1 MNDIAMDIKTDKFGI
16 KSRIPGRLRLR
27 VPAIRFSQARAG
39 ALQAKLSDEK
49 IVLSAEA
56 RPKSGSLILL
66 FDPHEVE
73 AGTVLHLVSKAL
85 SGPLQTDLV
94 KNLPVP
100 LNSVSSSGHAACGLD
115 CKVCHPIPRTLK
127 RRSLTG
133 RLVEVAAITAFVG
146 YTLIRRLLFKSPLPQ
161 GPLSIV
167 AGVAMV
173 AAIPLFRHALE
184 DLRQGKAMSL
194 FPFLAGT
201 CVLAIVVGEAMT
213 ALEVIW
219 ILRVGMLL
227 EDYVA
232 EQSRRAIS
240 EILQVA
246 TKDTYILVDGV
257 EVQVPVDQVQKGD
270 LLALHTG
277 EKIPVD
283 GIVERG
289 EALVDEAHITGRAE
303 PELRTTGDRVFA
315 GTIVQKGV
323 IVVAAEKVGDDTY
336 LCRILHMVEDAI
348 ENRAPAEKQAD
359 ILAGRLFRLG
369 AFATAATLI
378 LTADP
383 LRAFTVMLVMACPC
397 ATVLAA
403 STAVSAALAN
413 AARNHILIK
422 GGLHM
427 EMIGK
432 ADCFCFDKTGT
443 ITAEIPEVIEVV
455 PRAPKQTEI
464 HVLATAA
471 IAEIHNE
478 HPMARAVVDA
488 AKRHHIEP
496 APHAEC
502 EFVLGRG
509 VTARTNGDVI
519 LVGNERFM
527 KEHHIPVTYF
537 KARSD
542 ERIHQGNTVLY
553 VSRNG
558 KLQGMIVVAN
568 GVRPN
573 AKPVLDWL
581 RKDGVS
587 SLYLGTGDTRP
598 VAEAIARS
606 LGFDDFRA
614 ELLPE
619 DKAYYVERFEDD
631 GKRVVMV
638 GDGVNDALALSKAT
652 VGVAMGAGGAEVAI
666 EAADVALVDS
676 ELERLVTLRQL
687 SHKTLRTIE
696 QNYYLATST
705 NVLGII
711 LGAAGWLTPVMAG
724 MLHIVHT
731 LGILFNS
738 SRLLNWKAPGL
749 PEDTERENR

>member
-1 MNDIAMDIKTDKFGI
+1 MKTKSRHYTI
-16 KSRIPGRLRLR
+16 KSIIPGRLRLR
-27 VPAIRFSQARAG
+27 VPTIRFSRERADSLR
-39 ALQAKLSDEK
+39 AQLSERT
-49 IVLSAEA
+49 IVSSAEV
-56 RPKSGSLILL
+56 RTRTGSVILL
-66 FDPHEVE
+66 FDADTVR
-73 AGTVLHLVSKAL
+73 ADAVLDLLNTVLTEIPPTIASREPSETLRKSPA
-85 SGPLQTDLV
+85 
-94 KNLPVP
+94 
-100 LNSVSSSGHAACGLD
+100 SGHAACGLD
-115 CKVCHPIPRTLK
+115 CRVCHPIPRTLK
-127 RRSLTG
+127 RRSLMG
-133 RLVEVAAITAFVG
+133 RLMEVAAITAFVG
-146 YTLIRRLLFKSPLPQ
+146 FTLIRRLLFKSPLAQ

-270 LLALHTG
+270 RLALHTG

-323 IVVAAEKVGDDTY
+323 IVVSAEKVGDDTY

-369 AFATAATLI
+369 AFATVATLI

-383 LRAFTVMLVMACPC
+383 FRAFTVMLVMACPC

-422 GGLHM
+422 GGLHL
-427 EMIGK
+427 ETVGK

-443 ITAEIPEVIEVV
+443 ITAEVPEVIEVI
-455 PRAPKQTEI
+455 PRAPRQTEAQ
-464 HVLATAA
+464 VLATAV

-478 HPMARAVVDA
+478 HPMARAVVNA
-488 AKRHHIEP
+488 AKGHGITP

-519 LVGNERFM
+519 LVGNDRFM

-542 ERIHQGNTVLY
+542 ERIRQENTVLY
-553 VSRNG
+553 VARNG

-598 VAEAIARS
+598 VAEAIARF
-606 LGFDDFRA
+606 LEFDDFRA

-619 DKAYYVERFEDD
+619 DKAYYVERFEQA
-631 GKRVVMV
+631 GKRVVMI

-705 NVLGII
+705 NVLGIV

-731 LGILFNS
+731 LGIVLNS
-738 SRLLNWKAPGL
+738 SRLLNWKVPGL

>member
-1 MNDIAMDIKTDKFGI
+1 MTAMNTGSEKFRV

-27 VPAIRFSQARAG
+27 VPAIRFSKERAD
-39 ALQAKLSDEK
+39 ALQAWLSSHPS
-49 IVLSAEA
+49 VVSAEA
-56 RPKSGSLILL
+56 RPRSASVILF
-66 FDPHEVE
+66 FDPHHME
-73 AGTVLHLVSKAL
+73 ASVILDIVSSAL
-85 SGPLQTDLV
+85 SGVLHGPLDR
-94 KNLPVP
+94 
-100 LNSVSSSGHAACGLD
+100 VSLSGHTACGLD

-127 RRSLTG
+127 RQSLKG
-133 RLVEVAAITAFVG
+133 RLVEVVAITAFVG
-146 YTLIRRLLFKSPLPQ
+146 YTLIRRLLFKSPLAQ
-161 GPLSIV
+161 GPFSIV
-167 AGVAMV
+167 AGVALI

-201 CVLAIVVGEAMT
+201 CVLAIAMGEAMT

-270 LLALHTG
+270 LLIVHTG

-303 PELRTTGDRVFA
+303 PELRSTGDRVFA

-323 IVVAAEKVGDDTY
+323 IVVSAEKVGDDTY

-359 ILAGRLFRLG
+359 VLAGRLFRLG
-369 AFATAATLI
+369 AFATVTTLL

-413 AARNHILIK
+413 AARNRILIK
-422 GGLHM
+422 GGLHL
-427 EMIGK
+427 ETVGK

-443 ITAEIPEVIEVV
+443 ITAEVPEVIEVI
-455 PRAPKQTEI
+455 PRAPGQTEVQ
-464 HVLATAA
+464 VLATAA

-478 HPMARAVVDA
+478 HPMAKAVLYA
-488 AKRHHIEP
+488 AKRRDIEP

-519 LVGNERFM
+519 LVGNDRFM
-527 KEHHIPVTYF
+527 KEHQIPLTCF
-537 KARSD
+537 NARSD
-542 ERIHQGNTVLY
+542 ERIGQGNTVLY
-553 VSRNG
+553 VAKNG

-568 GVRPN
+568 GVKPN
-573 AKPVLDWL
+573 AKAVLDWL

-587 SLYLGTGDTRP
+587 SLYLVTGDTQP
-598 VAEAIARS
+598 VAEAIAQS
-606 LGFDDFRA
+606 MSFDDYRA
-614 ELLPE
+614 NLLPE
-619 DKAYYVERFEDD
+619 DKASYVERLEQG
-631 GKRVVMV
+631 GKRVVMI

-666 EAADVALVDS
+666 EAADIALVDS
-676 ELERLVTLRQL
+676 ELEHLVTLRQL

-705 NVLGII
+705 NVLGVV

-731 LGILFNS
+731 LGILLNS

-749 PEDTERENR
+749 PQNREKENG

>member
-1 MNDIAMDIKTDKFGI
+1 MLMLRERNKFKI
-16 KSRIPGRLRLR
+16 RHHISGRLRLR
-27 VPAIRFSQARAG
+27 VPAIRFSQERGG
-39 ALQAKLSDEK
+39 ALQNWLCAQPG
-49 IVLSAEA
+49 VVSAEA
-56 RPKSGSLILL
+56 RPRSGSVILL

-73 AGTVLHLVSKAL
+73 AGAVLDLVSKAL
-85 SGPLQTDLV
+85 SGALRPTLF
-94 KNLPVP
+94 KALPAS
-100 LNSVSSSGHAACGLD
+100 LNSVPLSDHAACGLE

-133 RLVEVAAITAFVG
+133 RLVEVVAITAFVG
-146 YTLIRRLLFKSPLPQ
+146 YTLIRRLVFKLPLSQ
-161 GPLSIV
+161 GPLSLV
-167 AGVAMV
+167 AGVALV

-201 CVLAIVVGEAMT
+201 CVLAIGLGEAMT

-270 LLALHTG
+270 LLAVHTG

-283 GIVERG
+283 GLVEHG
-289 EALVDEAHITGRAE
+289 EAMVDEAHITGRAE
-303 PELRTTGDRVFA
+303 PELRRTGDRVFA

-323 IVVAAEKVGDDTY
+323 IVVSAEKVGDDTY

-369 AFATAATLI
+369 TFATLTTLL

-383 LRAFTVMLVMACPC
+383 FRAFTVMLVMACPC

-422 GGLHM
+422 GGLHL
-427 EMIGK
+427 ETVGK

-443 ITAEIPEVIEVV
+443 ITAEVPEVIEVI
-455 PRAPKQTEI
+455 PRAPRQTEAQ
-464 HVLATAA
+464 VLATAV

-478 HPMARAVVDA
+478 HPMARAVVNA
-488 AKRHHIEP
+488 AKRHGITP

-519 LVGNERFM
+519 LVGNDRFM
-527 KEHHIPVTYF
+527 KEHRVPINYF
-537 KARSD
+537 KARAHKQIL
-542 ERIHQGNTVLY
+542 EGNTVLY
-553 VSRNG
+553 VAKNG

-598 VAEAIARS
+598 VAGAIARS

-619 DKAYYVERFEDD
+619 DKAYYVERFEHD
-631 GKRVVMV
+631 GKRVVMI

-666 EAADVALVDS
+666 EAADIALVDS

-696 QNYYLATST
+696 QNYYLATFT
-705 NVLGII
+705 NVLGIA
-711 LGAAGWLTPVMAG
+711 LGAAGRLTPVMAG

-731 LGILFNS
+731 LGILLNS
-738 SRLLNWKAPGL
+738 SRLLNWKASGL
-749 PEDTERENR
+749 PQDAETEGE

>member
-1 MNDIAMDIKTDKFGI
+1 MIGMNMRSEKFTV

-27 VPAIRFSQARAG
+27 VPAIRFSQERAD
-39 ALQAKLSDEK
+39 ALQTWLSAHPS
-49 IVLSAEA
+49 VVSAEA
-56 RPKSGSLILL
+56 RPRSASVILF
-66 FDPHEVE
+66 FDPHQME
-73 AGTVLHLVSKAL
+73 ATVVLDLVSSAL
-85 SGPLQTDLV
+85 SGVLHAPFFEDLPGPLDR
-94 KNLPVP
+94 
-100 LNSVSSSGHAACGLD
+100 VSLSGHAACGLD
-115 CKVCHPIPRTLK
+115 CRVCHPIPRTLK
-127 RRSLTG
+127 RRSLAG
-133 RLVEVAAITAFVG
+133 RLVEVVAITAFVG
-146 YTLIRRLLFKSPLPQ
+146 YTLIRRWVFKLPLSQ
-161 GPLSIV
+161 GPLSLV
-167 AGVAMV
+167 AGVALV

-219 ILRVGMLL
+219 ILRVGILL

-270 LLALHTG
+270 LLAVHTG

-283 GIVERG
+283 GMVERG

-323 IVVAAEKVGDDTY
+323 IVVSAEKVGDDTY

-369 AFATAATLI
+369 AFATVTTLL

-383 LRAFTVMLVMACPC
+383 FRAFTVMLVMACPC

-422 GGLHM
+422 GGLHL
-427 EMIGK
+427 ETVGK

-443 ITAEIPEVIEVV
+443 ITAEVPEVIEVI
-455 PRAPKQTEI
+455 PRAPRQTEAQ
-464 HVLATAA
+464 VLATAV

-478 HPMARAVVDA
+478 HPMARAVVNA
-488 AKRHHIEP
+488 AKGHGITP

-519 LVGNERFM
+519 LVGNDRFM

-542 ERIHQGNTVLY
+542 ERIQQGNTVLY
-553 VSRNG
+553 VARNG

-606 LGFDDFRA
+606 LAFDDFRA

-619 DKAYYVERFEDD
+619 DKAYYVERFEQA
-631 GKRVVMV
+631 GKRVVMI

-687 SHKTLRTIE
+687 SHQTLRTIE

-731 LGILFNS
+731 LGIVLNS

-749 PEDTERENR
+749 PQDAEGENG